1 MKDILKEIDRLLFQI
16 KVSGDDVVLMAQ
28 ARTLLKKAYEIMTEN
43 NKEERSAHE
52 TEVQKAAD

>member
-28 ARTLLKKAYEIMTEN
+28 ARTLLKKAYEFMTEN
-43 NKEERSAHE
+43 SKEERSADE
-52 TEVQKAAD
+52 TEMQKAAD

>member
-28 ARTLLKKAYEIMTEN
+28 ARTLLKKAYEFMTEN
-43 NKEERSAHE
+43 SKEERSVHE
-52 TEVQKAAD
+52 TEMQKAAD

>member
-1 MKDILKEIDRLLFQI
+1 MKDILKEIDRLLFHI

-43 NKEERSAHE
+43 SKEERPQNEAE
-52 TEVQKAAD
+52 L

>member
-28 ARTLLKKAYEIMTEN
+28 ARTLLKQAYQITPEN
-43 NKEERSAHE
+43 SEEARAQNE
-52 TEVQKAAD
+52 AEL

>member
-28 ARTLLKKAYEIMTEN
+28 ARTLLKQAYQITPEN
-43 NKEERSAHE
+43 SKEERSAHE
-52 TEVQKAAD
+52 TEMQKATD

>member
-43 NKEERSAHE
+43 SKEERSADE
-52 TEVQKAAD
+52 TEMQKAAD